1 MYKLKFTPDNLAYE
15 DEDKFVR
22 FGYITSDNG
31 DILSHIKLSS
41 QGAFIVFDNICYV
54 HAKLVRARIP
64 KSAHQ
69 SAITIGFSEEE
80 HKKIEQ
86 FELFKLNDFHFTAN
100 IKFELKYFYFQ
111 QLHKAID
118 CLPKNVI
125 CKLTPAME
133 QLLGEDEKTSIESS
147 RPNYERLYLDKMQ
160 LKALHVILNS
170 TPKLP
175 ILVAGPFG
183 TGKTR
188 MLARAAYD
196 ILKKRQTRVLICA
209 HHQLSADTFV
219 SYFGPMIK
227 DEVNPWHID
236 MVRIIPN
243 KSYNLN
249 DHRKYKNFFETANNI
264 SWQQIR
270 TKRIVITTLGT
281 VLKLRDKIPRDK
293 WTNFFSDILI
303 DEGAQTREPEM
314 VSPLAFAGESTRIVI
329 AGDHCQVNDILYL

>member
-1 MYKLKFTPDNLAYE
+1 MYKLKSTPDNLAYE
-15 DEDKFVR
+15 DEEKFVR

-31 DILSHIKLSS
+31 DILSHIKQSS
-41 QGAFIVFDNICYV
+41 QGAFIIFDNICYV
-54 HAKLVRARIP
+54 HAKFVHARIP
-64 KSAHQ
+64 KNAHQ
-69 SAITIGFSEEE
+69 SAITIGFSEKEY
-80 HKKIEQ
+80 KKIEQ
-86 FELFKLNDFHFTAN
+86 FELLQKKLNDFHFTAN
-100 IKFELKYFYFQ
+100 IEFELKHFYFQ

-118 CLPKNVI
+118 YLPKNVI
-125 CKLTPAME
+125 CKLTPSME
-133 QLLGEDEKTSIESS
+133 QLLGEDKKTSIKSS
-147 RPNYERLYLDKMQ
+147 RPKYDKLLYLDEMQ

-196 ILKKRQTRVLICA
+196 ILKKRQTCVLICA
-209 HHQLSADTFV
+209 HHQVSADTFV
-219 SYFGPMIK
+219 GYFGPMIEDK
-227 DEVNPWHID
+227 DNPWHID

-243 KSYNLN
+243 KDN
-249 DHRKYKNFFETANNI
+249 HHKYKKFFETANNI

-281 VLKLRDKIPRDK
+281 VLKLRDKIPRDM

-314 VSPLAFAGESTRIVI
+314 VSCLAFAGESTRIII
-329 AGDHCQVNDILYL
+329 AGDHCQVSDILYL